1 MVTKLL
7 GSTALSALRNL
18 PPFPPVAVRL
28 MSLLGQDRT
37 SFAEAAQLLSTD
49 AGLSA
54 EVLRL
59 ANSPLGARYG
69 ASSVLQA
76 LSILGLARV
85 SGLVLTLSV
94 ARFLGKASRS
104 PLMLRCWRHNL
115 ACALAAREF
124 ADIFDVDPEQAYT
137 AGLLHD
143 LGRLAL
149 LTIDARRYELIAAK
163 ECDTREEEESA
174 FGLDHCAAGAWVISQ
189 WRLPPIYAE
198 VAAGHHEM
206 LAGDQPIRN
215 LVHVACSV
223 AKQLGFSVTGAAAAE
238 EPLVSDHLGYAIAA
252 TINALECE
260 YGL

>member
-1 MVTKLL
+1 MVTKLPGPAAL
-7 GSTALSALRNL
+7 TALTNL
-18 PPFPPVAVRL
+18 PPFPPAAARL
-28 MSLLGQDRT
+28 MSLL
-37 SFAEAAQLLSTD
+37 SNESASLSEAARLLSTD
-49 AGLSA
+49 AALSA

-59 ANSPLGARYG
+59 ANSPLGARFG
-69 ASSVLQA
+69 ATSVLQA

-94 ARFLGKASRS
+94 SGFLRKAGRS
-104 PLMLRCWRHNL
+104 ELMLRCWRHNL

-124 ADIFDVDPEQAYT
+124 ADTFDVDPEQAYT

-143 LGRLAL
+143 VGRLAL
-149 LTIDARRYELIAAK
+149 LTIDSHRYEHVAGRHGDVRQDEK
-163 ECDTREEEESA
+163 SE
-174 FGLDHCAAGAWVISQ
+174 FGMDHCAAGAWIINQ
-189 WRLPPIYAE
+189 WRLPSVYAD
-198 VAAGHHEM
+198 VAAEHHEA
-206 LAGDQPIRN
+206 LDGGEPIKN

-223 AKQLGFSVTGAAAAE
+223 AKQLGFGVTGGPAGE